1 MNKWFYNTFL
11 PSIFERCEPG
21 MGKWLSQKQTAVCA
35 AHMEMHQV
43 RYDADGYGT
52 MCNRIFYTC
61 EWNGRSVHL
70 SYSKKNGCGCIEF
83 GFNAEE
89 IATMN
94 AEHEAE
100 KKRIKAE
107 SVERTKR
114 KPERLARKIADLTR
128 KIQGWMEEYELD
140 IADGED
146 ELAKQDLAMI
156 AELKAELA
164 LYAN

>member
-1 MNKWFYNTFL
+1 
-11 PSIFERCEPG
+11 
-21 MGKWLSQKQTAVCA
+21 
-35 AHMEMHQV
+35 
-43 RYDADGYGT
+43 
-52 MCNRIFYTC
+52 
-61 EWNGRSVHL
+61 
-70 SYSKKNGCGCIEF
+70 
-83 GFNAEE
+83 
-89 IATMN
+89 MN